1 MKIVKEEKPSL
12 SNQHVF
18 LLRACQKQK
27 VTFHSSTKS
36 GFCQMSFAE
45 NKDSSRSLRF
55 LKFLLPYLCSLDC
68 FFLVG
73 PICCYK
79 ARVPYGPI
87 VYRLGHQVF
96 ILARGVR
103 LPLGL
108 LKRIYQTGMPG
119 LSHILAVS
127 RRFQVSHH
135 QILSCF

>member
-1 MKIVKEEKPSL
+1 MKIVKEEKQSL
-12 SNQHVF
+12 LNQHVF

-27 VTFHSSTKS
+27 VTFHSNTKS

-55 LKFLLPYLCSLDC
+55 LKFLLPYLCSLAC
-68 FFLVG
+68 IFFL
-73 PICCYK
+73 CF
-79 ARVPYGPI
+79 GPI

-108 LKRIYQTGMPG
+108 LKRIYQADMPD
-119 LSHILAVS
+119 LSRILAVIQ
-127 RRFQVSHH
+127 RFQTSRH
-135 QILSCF
+135 QIALFQRRLASEA